1 MNSKPGRNDPC
12 PCNSGKKFK
21 KCHGSP
27 EQLVTERATARMA
40 LEEPHRSSQSRLEAR
55 EFQRREQQGLGRSII
70 STQLHEHRVVAVGRR
85 CHTSKYWKT
94 FHDFLRDYPRIVL
107 GEDWWQE
114 EIRKPMEYR
123 HRIVAWFMRA
133 SELASTRQVNR
144 EELGLAATGAL
155 SAYMRF
161 AYDLYALQHA
171 VDVEQL
177 LIDRVRSPSGF
188 PGAMYEVRVAAS
200 LLRAGF
206 TLELEDETDRRTTHV
221 EFVATHVATGAKFSV
236 EAKRREG
243 ARLKV
248 NKLLHSA
255 LTKHAEYPRIVFID
269 TNDGRLEFHRLEDLP
284 IALAETRQ
292 RLKRYTEDPV
302 GRTLPAAYVIATLSP
317 EEHHLDATG
326 LPFSFLLWGF
336 RVDDMQPGFKTLI
349 DEVQT
354 RRRHLPVFELI
365 ESMGKHRAIPV
376 SFDGEADAFANNPP
390 PNRFQIG
397 ENYVVQ
403 GPDGVE
409 IEAVLEGGVVMPEQ
423 KEAWCTFFGV
433 DEKRFIC
440 TMPLTDAELAAHKQH
455 PSTFFGVVDRN
466 AGRKPLRTAMDCFN
480 FLWESASDTPKE
492 RLLDHMKAAP
502 DIDELAVLSQNDL
515 ATHYCVRMAEAMMR
529 DAAPR
534 QSFAAASG
542 NEST

>member
-27 EQLVTERATARMA
+27 EQPVAERAAA
-40 LEEPHRSSQSRLEAR
+40 LMRLEALHRSSQVRLEAR
-55 EFQRREQQGLGRSII
+55 EFQRREQQGFGRPII
-70 STQLHEHRVVAVGRR
+70 STQVEEHRVVAVGRWV
-85 CHTSKYWKT
+85 HTSKNWKT

-107 GEDWWQE
+107 GDDWWQE
-114 EIRKPMEYR
+114 EMCKPMEHR
-123 HRIVAWFMRA
+123 HRIVTWFMRTC
-133 SELASTRQVNR
+133 ELAATRGARR
-144 EELGLAATGAL
+144 EVLGLPATGAL

-161 AYDLYALQHA
+161 AYDLYALKHA

-177 LIDRVRSPSGF
+177 LIDRIRSPRGF

-255 LTKHAEYPRIVFID
+255 LTKHAEYSRIVFID
-269 TNDGRLEFHRLEDLP
+269 TNDGRLDFHRLEQLP

-292 RLKRYTEDPV
+292 RLKRYTEDRI
-302 GRTLPAAYVIATLSP
+302 GKTLPAAYVIATLSP

-376 SFDGEADAFANNPP
+376 SFDGEADAFASNPP

-397 ENYVVQ
+397 ECYVVP
-403 GPDGVE
+403 GPDGME

-423 KEAWCTFFGV
+423 RKAWCTFFGV
-433 DEKRFIC
+433 DGKRFIC
-440 TMPLTDAELAAHKQH
+440 TMDLTDAELEAHKQH

-466 AGRKPLRTAMDCFN
+466 AGRKPLRTALDCFN
-480 FLWESASDTPKE
+480 FLWESARHTPKE
-492 RLLDHMKAAP
+492 RLLDHMKAAS
-502 DIDELAVLSQNDL
+502 DIDELAALSQSDL

-529 DAAPR
+529 DAATR
-534 QSFAAASG
+534 QSCAAESG
-542 NEST
+542 NEGT